1 MPELPEVDALVDFLR
16 PRLIDDFVTRTDIA
30 ELSLLKTVDPSID
43 ALAGL
48 EITEVARRGKA
59 LIIGFDGLDLVCR
72 FARMGWLT
80 WHDTAPSGP
89 IRMGRGPLGMRVR
102 LASGAAV
109 DLIEPGS
116 KKNAAVS
123 LVRDLSEV
131 PALTSLGPD
140 ALSLTVDEL
149 AAALSESTSRIKTVL
164 EDQRIIS
171 GLGNAY
177 TDEILHAARL
187 SPFATAKTVDSQTL
201 HTAIHEV
208 LDTARSRL
216 IGLPPAGIKTAKK
229 RGFSVHGRTGETCPV
244 CGETIAEVSFA
255 DKSLQYCPRCQTGG
269 KKLSD
274 RRMDRLLR

>member
-1 MPELPEVDALVDFLR
+1 MPELPEVDALVEFLR
-16 PRLIDDFVTRTDIA
+16 PRLIGEFVTRVDIA
-30 ELSLLKTVDPSID
+30 ELSLLKTVDPNID

-48 EITEVARRGKA
+48 DITEVYRRGRV
-59 LIIGFDGLDLVCR
+59 LIIGFDGLVLVCR

-89 IRMGRGPLGMRVR
+89 TKMGKGPLGMRVT
-102 LASGAAV
+102 LALGAAF

-123 LVRDLSEV
+123 LVRDPSEV
-131 PALTSLGPD
+131 PALASLCHD
-140 ALSLTVDEL
+140 ALSITVDEL
-149 AAALSESTSRIKTVL
+149 AAALAESPSRIKTVL
-164 EDQRIIS
+164 EDQRIIA

-177 TDEILHAARL
+177 TDEILHTAKL
-187 SPFATAKTVDSQTL
+187 SPFATAKTVDPQNL
-201 HTAIHEV
+201 HDAIHEV
-208 LDTARSRL
+208 LNSARSTL
-216 IGLPPAGIKTAKK
+216 VGLPPGKIKTAKK

-255 DKSLQYCPRCQTGG
+255 DKSLQYCPGCQTGG

-274 RRMDRLLR
+274 RRMDRLLK

>member
-1 MPELPEVDALVDFLR
+1 MPELPEVDALAEFLR
-16 PRLIDDFVTRTDIA
+16 PHLAGDFVTRTDIA
-30 ELSLLKTVDPSID
+30 ELSILKTVTPCLD
-43 ALAGL
+43 ALDGL
-48 EITEVARRGKA
+48 EITEVARHGRA
-59 LIIGFDGLDLVCR
+59 LIIGFDGLDLVCC

-80 WHDTAPSGP
+80 WHATVPRSP
-89 IRMGRGPLGMRVR
+89 VRMGKGPLGMRVT

-123 LVRDLSEV
+123 LVHDRSEV
-131 PALTSLGPD
+131 AAVAEAGPD
-140 ALSLTVDEL
+140 ALSITAGEL
-149 AAALSESTSRIKTVL
+149 AAALGESTSHIKTVL

-187 SPFATAKTVDSQTL
+187 SPFATARTVDAKIV
-201 HTAIHEV
+201 HTAIHQVTEA
-208 LDTARSRL
+208 ARTSL
-216 IGLPPAGIKTAKK
+216 IGLPPGKIKAAKK

-255 DKSLQYCPRCQTGG
+255 EKSFQYCPQCQSGG
-269 KKLSD
+269 RKLSD

>member
-1 MPELPEVDALVDFLR
+1 MPELPELDALVEFLR
-16 PRLIDDFVTRTDIA
+16 PRLIGDFVTRVDIA

-48 EITEVARRGKA
+48 GITEVDRRGKA
-59 LIIGFDGLDLVCR
+59 LILGFDGLALVCR
-72 FARMGWLT
+72 FARMGWLN

-89 IRMGRGPLGMRVR
+89 IKMGKGPLGMRVG
-102 LASGAAV
+102 LASRAAF
-109 DLIEPGS
+109 DLVEPGS

-131 PALTSLGPD
+131 PTIASLGPD
-140 ALSLTVDEL
+140 ALSITVDEL
-149 AAALSESTSRIKTVL
+149 TAALAESTSRIKTVL
-164 EDQRIIS
+164 EDQRIIA

-177 TDEILHAARL
+177 TDEILHTAKL
-187 SPFATAKTVDSQTL
+187 SPFATAKTVDPQRL

-208 LDTARSRL
+208 LDTARSTL
-216 IGLPPAGIKTAKK
+216 IGLPPGKIKTAKK

-255 DKSLQYCPRCQTGG
+255 DKSHQYCPGCQTGG

-274 RRMDRLLR
+274 RRMDRLLK